1 MSGPR
6 GFGWDLPPG
15 VSMSDI
21 DPPEQPCEVCG
32 IEAGNCICPECPQ
45 CGSYGDPHCYEKH
58 GLVRTPEQI
67 DSRAA
72 YETARERDRRVE
84 PDYGDDDP
92 EQFMRLRQPGF
103 GTEPGIY
110 W

>member
-1 MSGPR
+1 
-6 GFGWDLPPG
+6 
-15 VSMSDI
+15 
-21 DPPEQPCEVCG
+21 
-32 IEAGNCICPECPQ
+32 
-45 CGSYGDPHCYEKH
+45 
-58 GLVRTPEQI
+58 VRTPEQI